1 MTFSIDTIITAS
13 VADEQS
19 DLANQAGDSVFAD
32 LREVINTY
40 SCNTR
45 EFFEQLLEGTEVEFM
60 ETYLPN
66 EKFKDGSW
74 KFSKL
79 PVKYRSAKSVL
90 STALDAGVN
99 IPAEIGKSALEKV
112 VKETKPL
119 TAQQA
124 QKALIAACKKVSDLT
139 MEELDTLDSNVI
151 SAVSD
156 ILTYTGAKK

>member
-19 DLANQAGDSVFAD
+19 DLANQAGESVFAD
-32 LREVINTY
+32 LREVIHTY

-45 EFFEQLLEGTEVEFM
+45 EFFEQVLEGTEVEFM

-66 EKFKDGSW
+66 SW

-112 VKETKPL
+112 TKENKPL

-139 MEELDTLDSNVI
+139 MEEWDTLDSKVI

-156 ILTYTGAKK
+156 ILTYTGEIK